1 MKKLFKTSFLL
12 SLIFCLSTL
21 NTGAQT
27 ATLKWGQ
34 IYKDNNLDYYNKY
47 SNYFGHNS
55 DGYYRTTFVKVG
67 GFFGSKEEL
76 VQKFNNKHEITAS
89 HVILYTNGSEKLKP
103 VNSQANVFVN
113 GKLNYIAY
121 KYNSASKTAK
131 LYKRTLSDDLSEIS
145 EWEEFDNL
153 VDVDESDI
161 KEIKLVQS
169 DDRTKFSYYL
179 KNASSIK
186 LKNESITCSI
196 YDKNFGKLESKRIEL
211 KDKDKYYMLNSTL
224 TNEGQFVFMI
234 YNDLKFSEKV
244 KDDAKY
250 KYILYLFDSKTN
262 TLSDF
267 DINLKKHYISK
278 AEYFIDNE
286 KKKIIVAAFYKSDKV
301 TNFITFESMGSYVGY
316 IYKQIDIN
324 TKKLEKDLVK
334 KFDANVIYL
343 HPENLKSGEEP
354 SLLSNE
360 KIMSLGK
367 WENGNIYMLCEGSS
381 YSSESRT
388 YGDKTSYYDHSSFYQ
403 ICIMT
408 FDQDGNMIKSS
419 LVQKQQIDK
428 GDQLTSYL
436 SGKVNNKLI
445 FVFYDSEKNYG
456 KKGYIGEAMPAYGD
470 AIVGVVTCDSDG
482 NITNRKVIYRMNK
495 SDKKSPYMDV
505 KNAIKIND
513 NKYFIPCIIKNNY
526 QYGFLTFE

>member
-1 MKKLFKTSFLL
+1 
-12 SLIFCLSTL
+12 
-21 NTGAQT
+21 
-27 ATLKWGQ
+27 
-34 IYKDNNLDYYNKY
+34 
-47 SNYFGHNS
+47 
-55 DGYYRTTFVKVG
+55 
-67 GFFGSKEEL
+67 
-76 VQKFNNKHEITAS
+76 
-89 HVILYTNGSEKLKP
+89 
-103 VNSQANVFVN
+103 
-113 GKLNYIAY
+113 
-121 KYNSASKTAK
+121 
-131 LYKRTLSDDLSEIS
+131 
-145 EWEEFDNL
+145 
-153 VDVDESDI
+153 
-161 KEIKLVQS
+161 
-169 DDRTKFSYYL
+169 
-179 KNASSIK
+179 
-186 LKNESITCSI
+186 
-196 YDKNFGKLESKRIEL
+196 
-211 KDKDKYYMLNSTL
+211 
-224 TNEGQFVFMI
+224 
-234 YNDLKFSEKV
+234 
-244 KDDAKY
+244 
-250 KYILYLFDSKTN
+250 
-262 TLSDF
+262 
-267 DINLKKHYISK
+267 
-278 AEYFIDNE
+278 
-286 KKKIIVAAFYKSDKV
+286 
-301 TNFITFESMGSYVGY
+301 MGSYVGY

-436 SGKVNNKLI
+436 SGKVNNKLT
-445 FVFYDSEKNYG
+445 FVFFDSEKNYG